1 MKVTKLARHSLTDK
15 RTRQTYYKVRVYR
28 KQNLHTLC
36 EALTSSNKHGSIR
49 IIVESKIVLM
59 NNLFRNRRDLEKRVF
74 FLIILDFLFKLPL
87 MSFSFSTDSLG
98 GCLGIFRQYFSLY

>member
-59 NNLFRNRRDLEKRVF
+59 NNLFRNRRDLEKKS
-74 FLIILDFLFKLPL
+74 ILFNYSRLP
-87 MSFSFSTDSLG
+87 FQVTPYV
-98 GCLGIFRQYFSLY
+98 IFIFDGFIRWLSWAF